1 MTDLSEQ
8 TTLRRRIRQVVADQ
22 AHLAVDPSALDD
34 LTDLFEAGMT
44 SHASVN
50 LMLGLEEEFD
60 IEFPESMLR
69 KSTFS
74 SVSTIETAIA
84 ELLGEVGSDRDDA

>member
-22 AHLAVDPSALDD
+22 AHLAVDPGALDD